1 MAFTRALSLARY
13 NWPLYAVSFL
23 MAGFGILL
31 FAATRLPFP
40 IRLLTLTAAC
50 VATWYTA
57 ASFCAFY
64 LMFDRPQFL
73 GGKWLRRCVT
83 SIPKTCVQISV
94 CVEETTLPLQQVFPD
109 SQCSHLDLFDSEVM
123 TEPAIN
129 RAKHDALPSATKIAK
144 PDSIPL
150 DDGSSEFT
158 LVTLAAHEIRN
169 APLRHKFFAELKR
182 ITASHGCV
190 VIAEHLRNL
199 PAALA
204 FGPGLFHFYPRSE
217 WTALA
222 TASGLRVQ
230 SEFDIN
236 PFIHIFVLHH
246 N

>member
-1 MAFTRALSLARY
+1 
-13 NWPLYAVSFL
+13 
-23 MAGFGILL
+23 
-31 FAATRLPFP
+31 
-40 IRLLTLTAAC
+40 
-50 VATWYTA
+50 
-57 ASFCAFY
+57 
-64 LMFDRPQFL
+64 
-73 GGKWLRRCVT
+73 
-83 SIPKTCVQISV
+83 
-94 CVEETTLPLQQVFPD
+94 
-109 SQCSHLDLFDSEVM
+109 M

-129 RAKHDALPSATKIAK
+129 RAKHEALPLATKISK

-169 APLRHKFFAELKR
+169 ATLRHKFFAELKR
-182 ITASHGCV
+182 ITASNGCV

-217 WTALA
+217 WTTLA
-222 TASGLRVQ
+222 TASGLRIQ